1 MTIYISTGGYKN
13 KSADETV
20 ELLVKN
26 NLKEI
31 ELSGG
36 LYNPNLVDNLRK
48 YLDYGVK
55 FQVHNYFPPPEKPFI
70 INLASNDERIKKLS
84 LDHIFKAIKLCEKL
98 NAKFYSFHAGFLCD
112 FKISEIGKK
121 IKKRILNDR
130 EKSINIFIENLNKIS
145 NFALNHGINIMVEN
159 NVISKK
165 NLLEF
170 EKNPFLMCDPEES
183 LIIIKNSPKNI
194 KLLVDVAHL
203 KVSSNSLGFNAK
215 EFFLKCNNYISGYH
229 FSDNNGLADTNKTIN
244 KSSWFWNYLNKNLE
258 YYSLEIYNE
267 SIEKLKKAKSICKQK
282 LK

>member
-145 NFALNHGINIMVEN
+145 NFA
-159 NVISKK
+159 
-165 NLLEF
+165 
-170 EKNPFLMCDPEES
+170 
-183 LIIIKNSPKNI
+183 
-194 KLLVDVAHL
+194 
-203 KVSSNSLGFNAK
+203 
-215 EFFLKCNNYISGYH
+215 
-229 FSDNNGLADTNKTIN
+229 
-244 KSSWFWNYLNKNLE
+244 
-258 YYSLEIYNE
+258 
-267 SIEKLKKAKSICKQK
+267 
-282 LK
+282 